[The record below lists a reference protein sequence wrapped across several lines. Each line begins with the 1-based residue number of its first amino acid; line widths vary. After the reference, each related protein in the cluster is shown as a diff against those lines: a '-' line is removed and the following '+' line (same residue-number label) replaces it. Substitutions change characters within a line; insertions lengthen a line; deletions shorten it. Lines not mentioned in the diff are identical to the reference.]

1 MVAEHPVE
9 ESWGLLLTVLLGL
22 AGATPVAVSIRWI
35 GRARRQARERQARA
49 LEAWA
54 RLLRKAK
61 KVRNQQQR
69 YFAFLGHALQEH
81 GISRKFRDRIA
92 KWL

>member
-9 ESWGLLLTVLLGL
+9 GSWERLLWTVLLGL
-22 AGATPVAVSIRWI
+22 AGATPVAVSIHWI

-61 KVRNQQQR
+61 KVRKQQR

-81 GISRKFRDRIA
+81 GISRRFRDHIA

>member
-9 ESWGLLLTVLLGL
+9 GSLDRLFWTVLIGL
-22 AGATPVAVSIRWI
+22 ASVAPVAVSVLWA
-35 GRARRQARERQARA
+35 GRARRRARERSERA
-49 LEAWA
+49 LVAWT

-61 KVRNQQQR
+61 KVRKQQR